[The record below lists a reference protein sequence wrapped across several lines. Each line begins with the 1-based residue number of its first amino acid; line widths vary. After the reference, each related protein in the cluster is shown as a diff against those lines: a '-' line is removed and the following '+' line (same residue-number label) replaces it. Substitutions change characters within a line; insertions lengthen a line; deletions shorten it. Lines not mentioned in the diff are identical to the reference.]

1 MVIHSSSGT
10 NRLTIKQDSTEVYL
24 SRFVGH
30 FKPPLAAVNLSRRAL
45 LAATFPEIEKNSL
58 LGADPPED
66 PLARLESRQC
76 PPRRALD
83 RRGVVVVRRSRESF
97 YYPPNLQYF
106 VAGCSRQTSRVPSF
120 VRRTR
125 RYA

>member
-1 MVIHSSSGT
+1 
-10 NRLTIKQDSTEVYL
+10 LTIKQDPTEVYL

-58 LGADPPED
+58 LGADP
-66 PLARLESRQC
+66 
-76 PPRRALD
+76 
-83 RRGVVVVRRSRESF
+83 RESF
-97 YYPPNLQYF
+97 YYPPNLQYL